1 MDGDGTLF
9 HGTVAWRKSH
19 FRQVASSNPVT
30 AIMCFQIVLSADFN
44 LPKGTKK
51 SKIAF
56 SFGSKVS
63 AETSFCNFYF
73 IIILTA
79 HSVPPP
85 NLLSFWLG
93 RQKYFK
99 ASNFSTPLLPKTLR
113 MTSLDALKLFIRTL
127 ESQSVWPDLSKF
139 RHFGHFANFKRF
151 N

>member
-1 MDGDGTLF
+1 MVMEHFSMAQWHDE
-9 HGTVAWRKSH
+9 SH
-19 FRQVASSNPVT
+19 ISDRSRA
-30 AIMCFQIVLSADFN
+30 QILS
-44 LPKGTKK
+44 LPFCAFKLSCRLISISPREQKK

-99 ASNFSTPLLPKTLR
+99 ASNFSTPLFPKTLR

-139 RHFGHFANFKRF
+139 RHFGHFANFKGF